1 MISWC
6 MSIRFCSSSSVGWK
20 FLSMP
25 YLHKSRNK
33 KAGIANKNLNQ
44 QWADKPCMVSSACF
58 GISNSFWLLQLAAGG
73 VELGSMYYHSRRNT
87 PPLKMHPL

>member
-33 KAGIANKNLNQ
+33 KAGIASKNLNQ
-44 QWADKPCMVSSACF
+44 QWADTPCMVSSACF
-58 GISNSFWLLQLAAGG
+58 GISNSFWAAPASCWGGG
-73 VELGSMYYHSRRNT
+73 VEIYVLPFS
-87 PPLKMHPL
+87 